1 MIEKNAVRCLQ
12 WPRRK
17 INAKQIFMKIISLFF
32 LVSFHFWAPT
42 LLASS
47 QSGISIELSDSFPVS
62 PLADL
67 RRDVSGVSKSF
78 AAGECQGD
86 QITSSFEQTDSFI
99 SQVDLLSSYFR
110 KCGQDISNPLSRTPV
125 FPLIQFAA
133 IRYVFS
139 ENQNLKMAKITL
151 PEGRVVRGVLGLKP
165 DRKPRPFI
173 LVKCGVFC
181 DAKESANV
189 VSALMHLFD
198 ESPFHVLVLGNIT
211 GAQFEG
217 ENSSFAV
224 GGFDEGRQLFQIA
237 SFLKEESW
245 FKERI
250 STVQT
255 LGVSLG
261 GHAALFSALYSSQNP
276 LSSGH
281 RAIDASMA
289 ICPVVNLENSL
300 QRLYSHDLLSYGY
313 TLITFRT
320 LMSFADKLPFLRQA
334 LAQIKKTNP
343 QEFYELLTQSS
354 LKYYQDWTQKQPWDF
369 QPFAGLKIQTQEQLW
384 GVNNFANFVH
394 QVEIPTFVVFAAND
408 DIVRFNDNAA
418 LIPRDN
424 PLVQVLSVPQ
434 GGHCAFS
441 VANGYERWSR
451 LLQDYFISNDPAWKK
466 QRRSVL
472 VDLSS
477 DLYGGGFLR
486 RFRPPQFSEQV
497 QAEWKVEFK
506 SEYAVLTLKYFNS
519 TFGTGENTCL
529 GIVPT
534 DADDTQEG
542 LACMSYSKIKV
553 PLKKILGALNERSPQ
568 SAFEAQR
575 LTRVL
580 NTRTTLVNK
589 DFENYLHSENQKPF
603 YLKIERF
610 D

>member
-1 MIEKNAVRCLQ
+1 MANSHSR
-12 WPRRK
+12 
-17 INAKQIFMKIISLFF
+17 
-32 LVSFHFWAPT
+32 
-42 LLASS
+42 
-47 QSGISIELSDSFPVS
+47 ISIELSEPTPIS

-67 RRDVSGVSKSF
+67 RRDVSGVSQSF

-86 QITSSFEQTDSFI
+86 QITSIFDKANSFF
-99 SQVDLLSSYFR
+99 SQVDLLRSYVGR
-110 KCGQDISNPLSRTPV
+110 CGQDISNPWNRSPI
-125 FPLIQFAA
+125 FPLVQFAA

-151 PEGRVVRGVLGLKP
+151 PEGRVIRGVLGLKP
-165 DRKPRPFI
+165 DKKPRPFI

-181 DAKESANV
+181 DAKESSNV

-211 GAQFEG
+211 GPQFEG

-237 SFLKEESW
+237 SFIKEESW

-250 STVQT
+250 SSVQT

-261 GHAALFSALYSSQNP
+261 GHAALYSALYSSQNL

-300 QRLYSHDLLSYGY
+300 QRLYSRDLLSYGY

-320 LMSFADKLPFLRQA
+320 LMSFADKLPFLRNA

-343 QEFYELLTQSS
+343 QEFYDLLTQSS
-354 LKYYQDWTQKQPWDF
+354 LKYYQDWTQNQPWNL
-369 QPFAGLKIQTQEQLW
+369 QPFAGLQIQTQEQLW
-384 GVNNFANFVH
+384 GVNNFADFVH
-394 QVEIPTFVVFAAND
+394 KVEIPTFVIVAEND
-408 DIVRFNDNAA
+408 DVVRFSDNAA
-418 LIPRDN
+418 LISNDN
-424 PLVQVLSVPQ
+424 PFVQVLSVPQ

-451 LLQDYFISNDPAWKK
+451 LLQEYFVSNDPTWKK
-466 QRRSVL
+466 QRRSVM

-477 DLYGGGFLR
+477 YLYGGGFFR
-486 RFRPPQFSEQV
+486 KFRPPQFSEQV
-497 QAEWKVEFK
+497 QAEWKVEFG
-506 SEYAVLTLKYFNS
+506 SSDAVLTLKYFNPAGGS
-519 TFGTGENTCL
+519 GEKTCL
-529 GIVPT
+529 GIAAA

-542 LACMSYSKIKV
+542 LACLGYSKIRI
-553 PLKKILGALNERSPQ
+553 PLKKILGPLNEHSPR

-580 NTRTTLVNK
+580 NTRTTLVNEN
-589 DFENYLHSENQKPF
+589 FENYLRSANQKPI